1 MAAIVQPLNEAH
13 WKQTVKTGIAG
24 SLAMFL
30 ANTLHLPQPYWAA
43 VAVIVMQSEF
53 NTTLKVGFTRI
64 GRHLHRCVVAIRF
77 AQVMQG
83 NIAAFAVAVVVTVL
97 VCSALK
103 LEESQR
109 LAASTVAL
117 IMLLGHPQARW
128 LAGIQRFLE
137 VSFGIIVSLLV
148 ARFIWPAHS
157 CQMAQKK
164 P

>member
-1 MAAIVQPLNEAH
+1 MAAIVQPLTEAH

-43 VAVIVMQSEF
+43 VGAVIVMQSEF
-53 NTTLKVGFTRI
+53 NATLKVALVGTSI
-64 GRHLHRCVVAIRF
+64 GAVVAIRF
-77 AQVMQG
+77 AQVIQG

-137 VSFGIIVSLLV
+137 VSFGIIVSVLV

-157 CQMAQKK
+157 RQMAQKT

>member
-1 MAAIVQPLNEAH
+1 L
-13 WKQTVKTGIAG
+13 AG
-24 SLAMFL
+24 TS
-30 ANTLHLPQPYWAA
+30 
-43 VAVIVMQSEF
+43 
-53 NTTLKVGFTRI
+53 I
-64 GRHLHRCVVAIRF
+64 GAVVAIRF

-97 VCSALK
+97 VYSALK

-148 ARFIWPAHS
+148 AHFIWPHIPARWRRKS
-157 CQMAQKK
+157 LSERAFILSSGRLFSMAKFWLRSHRELASVIS
-164 P
+164 